1 MQAELNRHA
10 TRNRL
15 RFLAL
20 SILTFA
26 VATATSQV
34 RNTVAESVSSFKV
47 VNLVGSMG
55 TE

>member
-1 MQAELNRHA
+1 MQAELNRHT

-26 VATATSQV
+26 VATMTSQV
-34 RNTVAESVSSFKV
+34 RSTVAESVSSFKV
-47 VNLVGSMG
+47 VNLFGSMG